1 MNRLAIAAVLPLLV
15 PGWLAAAQDGRAP
28 LQVPGARTAVQSG
41 GARLYVTNQ
50 DDATISIVDV
60 ASRELVETVDLQKLG
75 FSPTAKPHHAQ
86 VEPDGRFW
94 YVTLI
99 GAGKV
104 LKFDRENR
112 IVGSVDME
120 VPGLLALHPDQD
132 LLLVARSMSAVNP
145 PKRMALIRRSDM
157 TLLDEVDVF
166 FPRPHAI
173 AIHPAG
179 KYAYVA
185 SLGVNQL
192 GSVRLEDGQLSLIDV
207 EGPQHT
213 FTQFSISPDGTWLV
227 LTASQSHQLMVFDLS
242 DPARPTLARTVPQEK
257 GPFESAFSRDGRWL
271 VVTNLEANAVT
282 VVNVAQWQPA
292 EVIRHPQ
299 LAQPHGVVFSPDGA
313 WVFVSNRHQAGG
325 AHDHEGNKATGG
337 GVVAAICLAD
347 RTVGKIVPVGHYAAG
362 MGVASPARVPD
373 APAPPASPPAQCR

>member
-1 MNRLAIAAVLPLLV
+1 MSRLAVAVLLL
-15 PGWLAAAQDGRAP
+15 PGWLTAAQA
-28 LQVPGARTAVQSG
+28 G
-41 GARLYVTNQ
+41 GPRLYVTNQ
-50 DDATISIVDV
+50 DDATISVIDV
-60 ASRELVETVDLQKLG
+60 ASRRLVETVDLRKLG

-104 LKFDRENR
+104 LKLDRENR

-120 VPGLLALHPDQD
+120 VPGLLALHPNQD

-192 GSVRLEDGQLSLIDV
+192 ASVRLEDLQLSLIDV

-213 FTQFSISPDGTWLV
+213 FTQFSISPDGKWLV
-227 LTASQSHQLMVFDLS
+227 LTASQSNQLVVFDLA
-242 DPARPTLARTVPQEK
+242 DPAQPVVARTIPQEK
-257 GPFESAFSRDGRWL
+257 GPFETAFSRDGQWL
-271 VVTNLEANAVT
+271 IVTNLDANAVT
-282 VVNVAQWQPA
+282 VMDARQWQSVQ
-292 EVIRHPQ
+292 VIRHPQ

-313 WVFVSNRHQAGG
+313 WAFVSNRHQAGG

-337 GVVAAICLAD
+337 GVVAAICLSE
-347 RTVGKIVPVGHYAAG
+347 RTVENVIPVGHYAAG
-362 MGVASPARVPD
+362 MGIATPARTPD
-373 APAPPASPPAQCR
+373 APAACR

>member
-1 MNRLAIAAVLPLLV
+1 MKRIGLALLLWLASLP
-15 PGWLAAAQDGRAP
+15 AAAQGGPAP
-28 LQVPGARTAVQSG
+28 FRVPGSRAVVQSSG
-41 GARLYVTNQ
+41 PRLYVTNQ
-50 DDATISIVDV
+50 DDATISVIDV
-60 ASRELVETVDLQKLG
+60 ASRQLVETIDLQKLG
-75 FSPTAKPHHAQ
+75 FGPTAKPHHAQ

-120 VPGLLALHPDQD
+120 VPGLLALHPRQD

-157 TLLDEVDVF
+157 KLLDEVEVF

-192 GSVRLEDGQLSLIDV
+192 ASVRLEDGELSLIDV
-207 EGPQHT
+207 EGPLHT
-213 FTQFSISPDGTWLV
+213 FTQFSISPDGKWLV
-227 LTASQSHQLMVFDLS
+227 LTASQSNQLVVFDLA
-242 DPARPTLARTVPQEK
+242 DPAKPALARTVPQEK
-257 GPFESAFSRDGRWL
+257 GPFETAFSRDGRWL
-271 VVTNLEANAVT
+271 VVTNLDANVVT
-282 VVNVAQWQPA
+282 VMDVAQWQPVQ
-292 EVIRHPQ
+292 VIRHPQ
-299 LAQPHGVVFSPDGA
+299 FAQPHGVVFSSDGA

-337 GVVAAICLAD
+337 GVVAAICLAERSVD
-347 RTVGKIVPVGHYAAG
+347 NVIPVGHYAAG
-362 MGVASPARVPD
+362 MGVATPARAPD
-373 APAPPASPPAQCR
+373 SPAQCR

>member
-1 MNRLAIAAVLPLLV
+1 MNRTGLALLL
-15 PGWLAAAQDGRAP
+15 WLAGSPAAAQSGGAP
-28 LQVPGARTAVQSG
+28 FPVPGARAVLPSS

-50 DDATISIVDV
+50 DDATISVIDV
-60 ASRELVETVDLQKLG
+60 ASRQLVETIDLQKLG
-75 FSPTAKPHHAQ
+75 FGPTAKPHHAQ

-120 VPGLLALHPDQD
+120 VPGLLALHSSQD

-157 TLLDEVDVF
+157 KLLDEVDVF

-179 KYAYVA
+179 QYAYVA

-192 GSVRLEDGQLSLIDV
+192 ASVRLEDGQLSLIDV
-207 EGPQHT
+207 EGPLHT
-213 FTQFSISPDGTWLV
+213 FTQFSISPDGKWLV
-227 LTASQSHQLMVFDLS
+227 LTASQSNQLVVFDLV
-242 DPARPTLARTVPQEK
+242 DPAKPVLARTVSQEK
-257 GPFESAFSRDGRWL
+257 GPFETAFSRDGRWL
-271 VVTNLEANAVT
+271 VVSNLDANAVT
-282 VVNVAQWQPA
+282 VVDVAQWQPVQ
-292 EVIRHPQ
+292 VIRHPQ
-299 LAQPHGVVFSPDGA
+299 FAQPHGVVFSSDGA

-347 RTVGKIVPVGHYAAG
+347 RTVDSVIPVGHYAAG
-362 MGVASPARVPD
+362 MGVATPARAPD
-373 APAPPASPPAQCR
+373 SPAQCR

>member
-1 MNRLAIAAVLPLLV
+1 MNRIALALLLGLLP
-15 PGWLAAAQDGRAP
+15 GCRAAAQASAFP
-28 LQVPGARTAVQSG
+28 VPGARAAAESG

-50 DDATISIVDV
+50 DDATISVIDPG
-60 ASRELVETVDLQKLG
+60 SRQLVETIDLQKLG
-75 FSPTAKPHHAQ
+75 FSATAKPHHAQ

-112 IVGSVDME
+112 IVGSADME
-120 VPGLLALHPDQD
+120 VPGLLALHPSQD
-132 LLLVARSMSAVNP
+132 LLVVARSMSAVNP

-157 TLLDEVDVF
+157 KLLDEVEVF

-173 AIHPAG
+173 AVHPEG

-192 GSVRLEDGQLSLIDV
+192 ASVRLEDGELSLVDV

-213 FTQFSISPDGTWLV
+213 FTQFSLSPDGKWLV

-242 DPARPTLARTVPQEK
+242 DPAKPVLARKVPQEK
-257 GPFESAFSRDGRWL
+257 GPFESAFTWDGRWL
-271 VVTNLEANAVT
+271 VVTNLDANAVSILD
-282 VVNVAQWQPA
+282 VNTWEAVK
-292 EVIRHPQ
+292 VITHPQ
-299 LAQPHGVVFSPDGA
+299 LAQPHGVVISADGA
-313 WVFVSNRHQAGG
+313 WAFVSNRHQAGG
-325 AHDHEGNKATGG
+325 AHDHAGQKATGA
-337 GVVAAICLAD
+337 GVVAAICLPT
-347 RTVGKIVPVGHYAAG
+347 RTVEATIAVGHYAAG
-362 MGVASPARVPD
+362 MGIAAPAR
-373 APAPPASPPAQCR
+373 APATPQACR

>member
-1 MNRLAIAAVLPLLV
+1 MSRLALVASVLPLLV
-15 PGWLAAAQDGRAP
+15 PGWLAAAQA
-28 LQVPGARTAVQSG
+28 G

-50 DDATISIVDV
+50 DDATISVIDV
-60 ASRELVETVDLQKLG
+60 ASRQLVETIDLQKLG
-75 FSPTAKPHHAQ
+75 FAPTAKPHHAQ

-104 LKFDRENR
+104 LKLDRENR

-120 VPGLLALHPDQD
+120 VPGLLALHPSQD

-173 AIHPAG
+173 AIHPTG

-192 GSVRLEDGQLSLIDV
+192 ASVRLEDGQLSLVDV

-213 FTQFSISPDGTWLV
+213 FTQFSLSPDGKWLV
-227 LTASQSHQLMVFDLS
+227 LTASQSHQLMVFDLA

-257 GPFESAFSRDGRWL
+257 GPFETAFSRDGRWL
-271 VVTNLEANAVT
+271 VATNLDANTVT
-282 VVNVAQWQPA
+282 VVDVAQWQP
-292 EVIRHPQ
+292 VQVVRDPRF
-299 LAQPHGVVFSPDGA
+299 AQPHGVVFSPDGA

-347 RTVGKIVPVGHYAAG
+347 RTVENVIPVGHYAAG
-362 MGVASPARVPD
+362 MGVAAPARASE
-373 APAPPASPPAQCR
+373 APAACR